1 MPTSVLCVTIDC
13 HDPVGLAGFWATAL
27 SYDIDLTWERF
38 GEVLLSDPSGTGPT
52 LYLMAVPEP
61 KTVKNRVHLD
71 LQSETSMEDEVE
83 RLVAAGATAIVTR
96 RDPDDFENP
105 FTWTVME
112 DPEGN
117 EFCVGEPLSRR
128 A

>member
-1 MPTSVLCVTIDC
+1 
-13 HDPVGLAGFWATAL
+13 
-27 SYDIDLTWERF
+27 
-38 GEVLLSDPSGTGPT
+38 
-52 LYLMAVPEP
+52 MAVPEP